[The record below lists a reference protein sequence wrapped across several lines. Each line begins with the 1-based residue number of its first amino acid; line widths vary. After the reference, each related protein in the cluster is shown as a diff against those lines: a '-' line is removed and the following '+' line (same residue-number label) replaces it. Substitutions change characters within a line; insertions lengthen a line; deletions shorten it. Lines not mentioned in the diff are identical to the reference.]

1 MKFLLIMQV
10 NQQVMDTLTEEQREL
25 IMNGHGAFMKT
36 IQESGEMIGTQ
47 ALGDPSTSAVVRT
60 RNGLPAVTD
69 GPYLEA
75 KEYMGGYYIVDCE
88 SRERAIELAGMIPD
102 SRIEGLAV
110 EVRPIMFS
118 AGADM

>member
-1 MKFLLIMQV
+1 MKFLLIMQI
-10 NQQVMDTLTEEQREL
+10 NQQVMDTLTEEQRDL
-25 IMNGHGAFMKT
+25 IQNGHGAFMKT

-75 KEYMGGYYIVDCE
+75 KEYMGGYYMVDCE

-102 SRIEGLAV
+102 SQIEGLAI
-110 EVRPIMFS
+110 EVRPVMFT

>member
-10 NQQVMDTLTEEQREL
+10 NPEILNTLTEEQRDD
-25 IMNGHGAFMKT
+25 IQNGHGAFIKL

-47 ALGDPSTSAVVRT
+47 ALADPSNSAVVRT

-69 GPYLEA
+69 GPFLEA
-75 KEYMGGYYIVDCE
+75 KEYMGGYYMVDCE

-102 SRIEGLAV
+102 TRIEGLAV

-118 AGADM
+118 AGPDL

>member
-1 MKFLLIMQV
+1 MKFLLIMQLNTEV
-10 NQQVMDTLTEEQREL
+10 WNALTEEQRNE
-25 IMNGHGAFMKT
+25 IQNGHGPFMKT

-69 GPYLEA
+69 GPFLEA
-75 KEYMGGYYIVDCE
+75 KEYMGGYYLVDCE
-88 SRERAIELAGMIPD
+88 SRERAIELAQMIPD
-102 SRIEGLAV
+102 SKVEGLAI

-118 AGADM
+118 AGADL

>member
-102 SRIEGLAV
+102 SQIEGLAI